1 MHIDRYISAN
11 RIIDISSNDLV
22 SAYTELL
29 ETFAT
34 LLPYSGQEKKGSQRT
49 GKQRKIP

>member
-34 LLPYSGQEKKGSQRT
+34 LLPTPAKKKKVLNELVSRE
-49 GKQRKIP
+49 